1 MTLPEITAAIQSIK
15 TGIKIAKGFSDFK
28 TEYEIKS
35 ATSEL
40 LDSIIDVQNNP
51 VYEDNSTKYCQEP
64 DALPGTFH
72 KYSISELEKKLIEL
86 ENWNK
91 TKLDYSLVEISSG
104 VFVYVS
110 NESKKSGNK
119 QPWFCA
125 KCFNTKILSPFQ
137 RKYPNHEDYVCHS
150 CGSKIQLPEKN
161 SPPHRSNRPILP

>member
-40 LDSIIDVQNNP
+40 LDSIIDVQNN
-51 VYEDNSTKYCQEP
+51 
-64 DALPGTFH
+64 LL
-72 KYSISELEKKLIEL
+72 SIQSSYGELLDSKSELEKKLIEL
-86 ENWNK
+86 EDWNK

-119 QPWFCA
+119 QPCFCA

-150 CGSKIQLPEKN
+150 CGSKIQLSEKN
-161 SPPHRSNRPILP
+161 SPPHRSNPGGWMSA